1 MQNFTRGIY
10 KCVYINSR
18 AYVLVILRI
27 SFLSRVKSCLTSFHP
42 IFFYI
47 NKFTNAYTLPTTAI
61 TSMI

>member
-10 KCVYINSR
+10 KKYYNSR
-18 AYVLVILRI
+18 VCTRKI

-47 NKFTNAYTLPTTAI
+47 NKFTNAYTPPTTAI
-61 TSMI
+61 TSII